1 MSQQIPA
8 IETHG
13 LTKYYGEARGVIDL
27 DLRVEQ
33 GEIFGF
39 LGPNGA
45 GKTTTIRLL
54 MDFLRPTS
62 GSADMFGM
70 DVRKHSL
77 ELRHRVSNLP
87 GEFSIYPRITGR
99 QFLDIC
105 ASGHVNGRAAEKD
118 IVERLDIELDR
129 RVSSLSHGNQQ
140 KIGLVQAFM
149 ADPDLLILDEPT
161 TGLDPLVQQELYA
174 ILQEQRAD
182 GKTVFMSSHNLAEVE
197 RVCDRIG
204 VVRDG
209 RLVAVETVDDLQTRR
224 VRKMEVTFSV
234 ETEIDSLVIPGVT
247 LESSSEL
254 SVVLLVTGG
263 VGELL
268 GRLAQLP
275 VEDLVFP
282 EASIEDTFMSFYTE
296 GEE

>member
-1 MSQQIPA
+1 LDQSVPA

-13 LTKYYGEARGVIDL
+13 LTKYYGEARGVVDL

-62 GSADMFGM
+62 GAAEMLGL
-70 DVRKHSL
+70 DVRQHSFA
-77 ELRHRVSNLP
+77 LRHRVSNLP

-99 QFLDIC
+99 QFLDLC
-105 ASGHVNGRAAEKD
+105 GSGHADGRALEKD
-118 IVERLDIELDR
+118 IVERLDVDLDR
-129 RVSSLSHGNQQ
+129 RVSSLSPGNRQ

-149 ADPDLLILDEPT
+149 ADPELLILDEPT

-174 ILQEQRAD
+174 ILQEQRAR

-224 VRKMEVTFSV
+224 VRKMEITF
-234 ETEIDSLVIPGVT
+234 TRATDIDSLVIPGVT
-247 LESSSEL
+247 VESSSERG
-254 SVVLLVTGG
+254 VILLVTGG

-268 GRLAQLP
+268 ARLARLP